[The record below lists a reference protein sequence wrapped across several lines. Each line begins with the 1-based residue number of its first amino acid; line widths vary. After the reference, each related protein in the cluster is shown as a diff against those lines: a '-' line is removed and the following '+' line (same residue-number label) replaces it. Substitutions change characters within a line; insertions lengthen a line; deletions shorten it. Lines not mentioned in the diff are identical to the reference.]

1 MALNQSHKFNGRTGS
16 AWIKASKPVETSHRA
31 HQLGAHGYVLQETQE
46 KSLLIID
53 PDTQQAVAN
62 LSISASAYD
71 ELINRLLYCE
81 RGCSAGEEQMV
92 NNITADGNDPDD
104 HFGPPEI
111 Y

>member
-16 AWIKASKPVETSHRA
+16 EWIKASKPVETSYRVY
-31 HQLGAHGYVLQETQE
+31 QLVAHGYVLQETQQ
-46 KSLLIID
+46 KSLFVID
-53 PDTQQAVAN
+53 PNTRQAVAN
-62 LSISASAYD
+62 LSISAYAYD
-71 ELINRLLYCE
+71 DLINRLLYCE

-104 HFGPPEI
+104 YFGPPEI